1 MKNSV
6 FEVLKAAS
14 QRLSDS
20 HIDNPRLDAE
30 ILLAHVINCRRLSL
44 YVDSDKKLP
53 LDTIFR
59 FNQLINQRLKG
70 VPVAY
75 LTNSKDFMGLSFA
88 VNQNVLIPRPETEI
102 LTEFVGEYLRGLN
115 CDVTFADL
123 GTYAEMSHAIR

>member
-30 ILLAHVINCRRLSL
+30 ILLAHVLNCRRLSL

-53 LDTIFR
+53 LDTVLR
-59 FNQLINQRLKG
+59 FNELINQRLKG

-75 LTNSKDFMGLSFA
+75 LTN
-88 VNQNVLIPRPETEI
+88 
-102 LTEFVGEYLRGLN
+102 
-115 CDVTFADL
+115 
-123 GTYAEMSHAIR
+123 

>member
-14 QRLSDS
+14 QRLSIA

-30 ILLAHVINCRRLSL
+30 ILLAHVLNCRRLTL
-44 YVDSDKKLP
+44 YIDSDKKLQ
-53 LDTIFR
+53 LETVFR

-75 LTNSKDFMGLSFA
+75 LINSKDFM
-88 VNQNVLIPRPETEI
+88 VL
-102 LTEFVGEYLRGLN
+102 
-115 CDVTFADL
+115 
-123 GTYAEMSHAIR
+123 